1 MISRQFSAGVAIAAS
16 LIIAGDSP
24 RAVAQERTQPVVHER
39 PARVQIIAGFDDK
52 CQTIPPPAIT
62 VTRAPEKGDVSFKEG
77 QETRVAGSLN
87 GTCAGARVKGTGIY
101 YTARPGSSGS
111 DTFSISARLAT
122 GESSER
128 TFTVQ
133 IAE

>member
-1 MISRQFSAGVAIAAS
+1 MRHPRSRHRLWCALAACAAAS
-16 LIIAGDSP
+16 VVPAQ
-24 RAVAQERTQPVVHER
+24 AQERTEPVVAER
-39 PARVQIIAGFDDK
+39 PARVQIIAGFDAA
-52 CQTIPPPAIT
+52 CQSLAAPTIKVTVPPQ
-62 VTRAPEKGDVSFKEG
+62 KGDVSLREA

-101 YTARPGSSGS
+101 YTARPGTTGR

-122 GESSER
+122 GETSER
-128 TFTVQ
+128 TFVVT